1 MPSTENRN
9 VEEEIMGEVDL
20 VIRGGTVVDGTGG
33 APFEADVAVDK
44 GVIVEVGKV
53 AAKGREEIAAKGLL
67 VTPGWVDIHT
77 HYDGQVTWDSRMTP
91 SSIHGSTT
99 VVMGNCGVGFAP
111 VRKSDHDRLISLM
124 EGVEDIPGAALHE
137 GLSWQWE
144 SFADYLDAIET
155 LPHDIDVA
163 TQVPHGAVR
172 VYVMGER
179 GARREAATDAEIA
192 EMRAIVR
199 DAVKAGAIGFSTS
212 RTVAHRTADGDLTP
226 TIGAADKEM
235 IAIAEGLKEAGA
247 GVLQWVSDFREI
259 DHEFSLVEKLVE
271 VSGRPLSF
279 SLVQADVVPDQWRE
293 LLARLDRAA
302 AKGLPIKAQVQGRPV
317 GLMLGLQG
325 SVHPFLTRPS
335 YRAIADKPLE
345 ERVAIMRDPAFR
357 ERLLAESLE
366 PGHPFL
372 NSLAGAWHKM
382 FELGDPPNYEPAPE
396 ESIGA
401 RAKRDGVNP
410 DAIVYDI
417 LTANGGR
424 NFLFFPLHNYYEFSL
439 DNALTMIRNP
449 NTLFGLSDGGAHVGV
464 ICDVSV
470 PTYMLTHW
478 CRDRS
483 RGEHLDIP
491 FVVKSQTRD
500 TAEAVGLLDRGLI
513 APGMKGDLNV
523 IDFERLRLLPPHMV
537 YDLPSGARRLMQ
549 EAEGYVA
556 TIVSGAVIYRD
567 GKPTGAL
574 PGKLVRGHRP
584 SPVRA
589 AAE

>member
-1 MPSTENRN
+1 MAQ
-9 VEEEIMGEVDL
+9 VDL
-20 VIRGGTVVDGTGG
+20 VIRGGTVVDGTGS
-33 APFEADVAVDK
+33 APREADIAVDK
-44 GVIVEVGKV
+44 GRIVEVGKV
-53 AAKGREEIAAKGLL
+53 AATGREEIDARGLL

-77 HYDGQVTWDSRMTP
+77 HYDGQVTWDERMTP
-91 SSIHGSTT
+91 SSIHGATT

-111 VRKSDHDRLISLM
+111 VRKTDHDRLIRLM

-137 GLSWQWE
+137 GLSWEWE
-144 SFADYLDAIET
+144 SFDEYMTAIEKRA
-155 LPHDIDVA
+155 HDIDVVM
-163 TQVPHGAVR
+163 QVPHGAVR

-179 GARREAATDAEIA
+179 GAKREAATDAEIA
-192 EMRAIVR
+192 EMRDIVR
-199 DAVKAGAIGFSTS
+199 DAIRAGAIGFSTS
-212 RTVAHRTADGDLTP
+212 RTIAHRTSDGDLTP

-235 IAIAEGLKEAGA
+235 IAIAEGLREAGA
-247 GVLQWVSDFREI
+247 GVLQWVSDFRDI

-279 SLVQADVVPDQWRE
+279 SMVQADVVPDQWKE
-293 LLARLDRAA
+293 LTKRLDSAA
-302 AKGLPIKAQVQGRPV
+302 GRGLPIKAQVQGRPV

-335 YRAIADKPLE
+335 YRAIADKPLA

-357 ERLLAESLE
+357 AQLLSESLE

-372 NSLAGAWHKM
+372 NSLAGAYHKM
-382 FELGDPPNYEPAPE
+382 FDLGDPPNYEPSPE

-401 RAKRDGVNP
+401 RAKLTGQNP
-410 DAIVYDI
+410 DEIVYDV
-417 LTANGGR
+417 LTANEGR
-424 NFLFFPLHNYYEFSL
+424 NFLFFPLHNYYDFNL
-439 DNALTMIRNP
+439 DNTLAMMRNP

-478 CRDRS
+478 CRDRV
-483 RGEHLDIP
+483 RGDKLDLA

-500 TAEAVGLLDRGLI
+500 TAEAIGLLDRGVI
-513 APGMKGDLNV
+513 APGYKADINV
-523 IDFERLRLLPPHMV
+523 IDFDRLRLKPPSMV

-556 TIVSGAVIYRD
+556 TIASGEVIYRE
-567 GKPTGAL
+567 GRATGAL
-574 PGKLVRGHRP
+574 PGKLVRGHKQA
-584 SPVRA
+584 PVSRA
-589 AAE
+589 AE

>member
-1 MPSTENRN
+1 
-9 VEEEIMGEVDL
+9 MGEVDL
-20 VIRGGTVVDGTGG
+20 VIRGGTVVDGSGG
-33 APFEADVAVDK
+33 APRVADVAIDK
-44 GVIVEVGKV
+44 GVIVEIGMV
-53 AAKGREEIAAKGLL
+53 AAKGREEIDAKGLL

-91 SSIHGSTT
+91 SSIHGATT

-111 VRKSDHDRLISLM
+111 VRKTDHDRLIRLM

-137 GLSWQWE
+137 GLSWKWE
-144 SFADYLDAIET
+144 SFADYMAAVET
-155 LPHDIDVA
+155 LPHDIDLVM
-163 TQVPHGAVR
+163 QVPHGAVR

-179 GARREAATDAEIA
+179 GAKREPATDAEIA
-192 EMRAIVR
+192 EMRDIVR

-212 RTVAHRTADGDLTP
+212 RTVAHRTSDGDLTP

-247 GVLQWVSDFREI
+247 GVLQWVSDFRDV

-279 SLVQADVVPDQWRE
+279 SLVQADVMPHQWRE
-293 LLARLDRAA
+293 LLSRLDGAA
-302 AKGLPIKAQVQGRPV
+302 GRGLPIKAQVQGRPV

-325 SVHPFLTRPS
+325 SVHPFLTRPR
-335 YRAIADKPLE
+335 YRKIADKPLE

-357 ERLLAESLE
+357 EQLLAEGLE

-372 NSLAGAWHKM
+372 NSLAGAYHKM

-396 ESIGA
+396 DSIGA
-401 RAKRDGVNP
+401 RAKRTGENP

-483 RGEHLDIP
+483 RGERLDLP
-491 FVVKSQTRD
+491 FVVRSQTRD
-500 TAEAVGLLDRGLI
+500 TAEAIGLLDRGLI
-513 APGMKGDLNV
+513 APGMKADVNV
-523 IDFERLRLLPPHMV
+523 IDFERLRLKPPSMV

-556 TIVSGAVIYRD
+556 TIVSGEVIYRD
-567 GKPTGAL
+567 GKATGAL
-574 PGKLVRGHRP
+574 PGKLVRGHQP
-584 SPVRA
+584 APARA

>member
-1 MPSTENRN
+1 MS
-9 VEEEIMGEVDL
+9 EVDL

-33 APFEADVAVDK
+33 DPHVADVAVDK
-44 GVIVEVGKV
+44 GVIVEVGQV
-53 AAKGREEIAAKGLL
+53 AAKGREEIDAKGML

-111 VRKSDHDRLISLM
+111 VRKADHDRLVRLM

-144 SFADYLDAIET
+144 SFADYLDAVEN
-155 LPHDIDVA
+155 LPHDVDVA
-163 TQVPHGAVR
+163 MQVPHGAVR

-179 GARREAATDAEIA
+179 GAKREAATDAEIA
-192 EMRAIVR
+192 EMRTIVR
-199 DAVKAGAIGFSTS
+199 DAIKAGAIGFSTS
-212 RTVAHRTADGDLTP
+212 RTVAHRTSDGDLTP

-259 DHEFSLVEKLVE
+259 DHEFSLVEKLIE

-279 SLVQADVVPDQWRE
+279 SLVQADMMPDQWRE
-293 LLARLDRAA
+293 LLSRLDMAA
-302 AKGLPIKAQVQGRPV
+302 SRGLPIKAQVQGRPV

-345 ERVAIMRDPAFR
+345 DRVAIMRDPAFR
-357 ERLLAESLE
+357 KKLLSEDLES
-366 PGHPFL
+366 GHPLL
-372 NSLAGAWHKM
+372 NSLAGAHHKM
-382 FELGDPPNYEPAPE
+382 FELGDPPNYEPSPE

-410 DAIVYDI
+410 DEIVYDI

-449 NTLFGLSDGGAHVGV
+449 N
-464 ICDVSV
+464 
-470 PTYMLTHW
+470 
-478 CRDRS
+478 REDRAVRPACG
-483 RGEHLDIP
+483 RG
-491 FVVKSQTRD
+491 TN
-500 TAEAVGLLDRGLI
+500 G
-513 APGMKGDLNV
+513 
-523 IDFERLRLLPPHMV
+523 
-537 YDLPSGARRLMQ
+537 
-549 EAEGYVA
+549 
-556 TIVSGAVIYRD
+556 
-567 GKPTGAL
+567 
-574 PGKLVRGHRP
+574 
-584 SPVRA
+584 
-589 AAE
+589 

>member
-1 MPSTENRN
+1 MS
-9 VEEEIMGEVDL
+9 EVDL
-20 VIRGGTVVDGTGG
+20 VIRGGTVVDGSGG
-33 APFEADVAVDK
+33 APRIADVAVDK

-53 AAKGREEIAAKGLL
+53 TAKGREEIDAKGLL

-77 HYDGQVTWDSRMTP
+77 HYDGQVTWDQRMTP

-111 VRKSDHDRLISLM
+111 VRTADHDRLISLM

-144 SFADYLDAIET
+144 SFADYLDAIEK

-163 TQVPHGAVR
+163 MQVPHGAVR

-179 GARREAATDAEIA
+179 GAKREAATDAEVA
-192 EMRAIVR
+192 EMREIVR
-199 DAVKAGAIGFSTS
+199 EAIKAGAIGFSTS

-235 IAIAEGLKEAGA
+235 IAIAEGLREAGA

-279 SLVQADVVPDQWRE
+279 SLVQADVMPDQWRD
-293 LLARLDRAA
+293 LLGRLDKAA

-345 ERVAIMRDPAFR
+345 ERVSIMRDPAFR
-357 ERLLAESLE
+357 EQLLSESLE

-372 NSLAGAWHKM
+372 NSLAGAYHKM
-382 FELGDPPNYEPAPE
+382 FELGDPPNYEPSPD

-556 TIVSGAVIYRD
+556 TIVSGEVIYRD

-574 PGKLVRGHRP
+574 PGKLVRGHQP
-584 SPVRA
+584 SPLRA

>member
-1 MPSTENRN
+1 MS
-9 VEEEIMGEVDL
+9 EVDL

-33 APFEADVAVDK
+33 APRVADVAVDK
-44 GVIVEVGKV
+44 GVIVEVGTV
-53 AAKGREEIAAKGLL
+53 MARGREEIDAKGLL

-111 VRKSDHDRLISLM
+111 VRKADHDRLIRLM

-144 SFADYLDAIET
+144 SFADYLDAIEK
-155 LPHDIDVA
+155 LPHDVDVA
-163 TQVPHGAVR
+163 MQVPHGAVR

-179 GARREAATDAEIA
+179 GAKREAATDAEVA

-199 DAVKAGAIGFSTS
+199 DAIKAGAIGFSTS
-212 RTVAHRTADGDLTP
+212 RTVAHRTSDGDLTP

-279 SLVQADVVPDQWRE
+279 SLVQADVMPDQWRD
-293 LLARLDRAA
+293 LLSRLDNAA
-302 AKGLPIKAQVQGRPV
+302 TKGLPIKAQVQGRPV

-357 ERLLAESLE
+357 EQLLSESLE

-372 NSLAGAWHKM
+372 NSLAGAYHKM

-401 RAKRDGVNP
+401 LAKRDGVNP

-483 RGEHLDIP
+483 RGEHLDVP

-556 TIVSGAVIYRD
+556 TIVSGEVIYRD

-584 SPVRA
+584 SPLRA

>member
-1 MPSTENRN
+1 MS
-9 VEEEIMGEVDL
+9 EVDL

-33 APFEADVAVDK
+33 DPHVADVAVDK
-44 GVIVEVGKV
+44 GVIVEVGQV
-53 AAKGREEIAAKGLL
+53 AAKGREEIDAKGML

-111 VRKSDHDRLISLM
+111 VRKADHDRLVRLM

-144 SFADYLDAIET
+144 SFADYLDAVEN
-155 LPHDIDVA
+155 LPHDVDVA
-163 TQVPHGAVR
+163 MQVPHGAVR

-179 GARREAATDAEIA
+179 GAKREAATDAEIA
-192 EMRAIVR
+192 EMRTIVR
-199 DAVKAGAIGFSTS
+199 DAIKAGAIGFSTS
-212 RTVAHRTADGDLTP
+212 RTVAHRTSDGDLTP

-259 DHEFSLVEKLVE
+259 DHEFSLVEKLIE

-279 SLVQADVVPDQWRE
+279 SLVQADMMPDQWRE
-293 LLARLDRAA
+293 LLSRLDMAA
-302 AKGLPIKAQVQGRPV
+302 SRGLPIKAQVQGRPV

-345 ERVAIMRDPAFR
+345 DRVAIMRDPAFR
-357 ERLLAESLE
+357 KKLLSEDLES
-366 PGHPFL
+366 GHPLL
-372 NSLAGAWHKM
+372 NSLAGAHHKM
-382 FELGDPPNYEPAPE
+382 FELGDPPNYEPSPE

-410 DAIVYDI
+410 DEIVYDI

-449 NTLFGLSDGGAHVGV
+449 NTLFGLSDGAAHVGV

-478 CRDRS
+478 CRDRT
-483 RGEHLDIP
+483 RGERLDLP

-513 APGMKGDLNV
+513 APGMKADMNV
-523 IDFERLRLLPPHMV
+523 IDFDRLRLLPPHMV

-556 TIVSGAVIYRD
+556 TIVSGEVIYRH

-574 PGKLVRGHRP
+574 PGKLVRGHQP
-584 SPVRA
+584 SPMRA

>member
-1 MPSTENRN
+1 MAQL
-9 VEEEIMGEVDL
+9 DL
-20 VIRGGTVVDGTGG
+20 VIRGGTIVDGSGG
-33 APFEADVAVDK
+33 AAYEADIAIDK
-44 GVIVEVGKV
+44 GVIVEIGKV
-53 AAKGREEIAAKGLL
+53 AASGREEIDARGLL

-91 SSIHGSTT
+91 SSIHGATT

-111 VRKSDHDRLISLM
+111 VKKTDHDRLIRLM

-137 GLSWQWE
+137 GLSWKWE
-144 SFADYLDAIET
+144 SFADYMAAVET
-155 LPHDIDVA
+155 LPHDIDLVM
-163 TQVPHGAVR
+163 QVPHGAVR

-179 GARREAATDAEIA
+179 GAKREAATDAEIA

-199 DAVKAGAIGFSTS
+199 DAIKAGAIGFSTS
-212 RTVAHRTADGDLTP
+212 RTIAHRTSDGDLTP

-235 IAIAEGLKEAGA
+235 MGIAEGLKDAGA
-247 GVLQWVSDFREI
+247 GVLQWVSDFR
-259 DHEFSLVEKLVE
+259 DVDAEFSLVEKLVE
-271 VSGRPLSF
+271 ISGRPLSF
-279 SLVQADVVPDQWRE
+279 SLVQADVMPDQWRE
-293 LLARLDRAA
+293 LLSRLDGAA
-302 AKGLPIKAQVQGRPV
+302 GRGLPIKAQVQGRPV

-335 YRAIADKPLE
+335 YRAIASKPLA
-345 ERVAIMRDPAFR
+345 ERVAIMRDPSFR
-357 ERLLAESLE
+357 ENLLAEDLE

-372 NSLAGAWHKM
+372 NSLAGAYHKM

-396 ESIGA
+396 DSIGA
-401 RAKRDGVNP
+401 RAKRSGENP

-417 LTANGGR
+417 LTANEGR
-424 NFLFFPLHNYYEFSL
+424 NFLFFPLHNYFEFSL
-439 DNALTMIRNP
+439 DNALTMMRNP

-483 RGEHLDIP
+483 RGERLDLP
-491 FVVKSQTRD
+491 FVVRSQTRD
-500 TAEAVGLLDRGLI
+500 TAEAIGLLDRGLI
-513 APGMKGDLNV
+513 APGMKADINV
-523 IDFERLRLLPPHMV
+523 IDFDHLRLKPPGMV

-556 TIVSGAVIYRD
+556 TIVSGEVIYRN
-567 GKPTGAL
+567 GQPTGAL
-574 PGKLVRGHRP
+574 PGKLVRGHQQAP
-584 SPVRA
+584 ARA

>member
-1 MPSTENRN
+1 
-9 VEEEIMGEVDL
+9 MGEVDL
-20 VIRGGTVVDGTGG
+20 VIRGGIVVDGTGG
-33 APFEADVAVDK
+33 APRVADVAVDK
-44 GVIVEVGKV
+44 GVIVEVGTV
-53 AAKGREEIAAKGLL
+53 AAKGREEIDAKGFL

-111 VRKSDHDRLISLM
+111 VRKADHDRLIRLM

-144 SFADYLDAIET
+144 SFADYLDAVEARER
-155 LPHDIDVA
+155 DIDVA
-163 TQVPHGAVR
+163 MQVPHGAVR

-179 GARREAATDAEIA
+179 GAMREAATDAEVA
-192 EMRAIVR
+192 EMREIVR
-199 DAVKAGAIGFSTS
+199 DAIKAGAIGFSTS
-212 RTVAHRTADGDLTP
+212 RTVAHRTSDGDLTP

-279 SLVQADVVPDQWRE
+279 SLVQADVMPDQWRD
-293 LLARLDRAA
+293 LLGRLDKAA

-335 YRAIADKPLE
+335 YRTIADKPLQ

-357 ERLLAESLE
+357 EQLLSESLE

-372 NSLAGAWHKM
+372 NSLAGAYHKM
-382 FELGDPPNYEPAPE
+382 FELGDPPNYEPSPE

-424 NFLFFPLHNYYEFSL
+424 NFLFFPLHNYYDFSL

-549 EAEGYVA
+549 EAEGYIA
-556 TIVSGAVIYRD
+556 TIVSGEVIYRD

-574 PGKLVRGHRP
+574 PGKLVRGHQP
-584 SPVRA
+584 SPLRT

>member
-1 MPSTENRN
+1 MAQL
-9 VEEEIMGEVDL
+9 DL
-20 VIRGGTVVDGTGG
+20 VIRGGTIVDGSGG
-33 APFEADVAVDK
+33 AAYEADVAIDK
-44 GVIVEVGKV
+44 GVIVEIGKV
-53 AAKGREEIAAKGLL
+53 AASGREEIDAKGLL

-91 SSIHGSTT
+91 SSIHGATT

-111 VRKSDHDRLISLM
+111 VKKTDHDRLIRLM

-137 GLSWQWE
+137 GLSWKWE
-144 SFADYLDAIET
+144 SFADYMDAVET
-155 LPHDIDVA
+155 LPHDIDLVM
-163 TQVPHGAVR
+163 QVPHGAVR

-179 GARREAATDAEIA
+179 GAKREAATDAEIA
-192 EMRAIVR
+192 EMREIVR
-199 DAVKAGAIGFSTS
+199 DAIKAGAIGFSTS
-212 RTVAHRTADGDLTP
+212 RTVAHRTSDGDLTP
-226 TIGAADKEM
+226 TIGAADAEM

-247 GVLQWVSDFREI
+247 GVLQWVSDFRDI

-279 SLVQADVVPDQWRE
+279 SLVQADVVPDQWRD
-293 LLARLDRAA
+293 LLTRLDSAA
-302 AKGLPIKAQVQGRPV
+302 GRGLPIKAQVQGRPV

-335 YRAIADKPLE
+335 YRAIADKPLA
-345 ERVAIMRDPAFR
+345 ERVALMREPAFR
-357 ERLLAESLE
+357 AKLLSEQLE

-372 NSLAGAWHKM
+372 NSLAGAYHKM

-396 ESIGA
+396 DSIGA
-401 RAKRDGVNP
+401 RAKREGRNP
-410 DAIVYDI
+410 DEIVYDM
-417 LTANGGR
+417 LTANEGR
-424 NFLFFPLHNYYEFSL
+424 NFLFFPLHNYYDFNL
-439 DNALTMIRNP
+439 DNALTMLRNP

-478 CRDRS
+478 CRDRT
-483 RGEHLDIP
+483 RGERLDLP

-500 TAEAVGLLDRGLI
+500 TAEAIGLLDRGLI
-513 APGMKGDLNV
+513 APGMKADVNV
-523 IDFERLRLLPPHMV
+523 IDFERLRLKPPGMV
-537 YDLPSGARRLMQ
+537 YDLPAGARRLMQ

-567 GKPTGAL
+567 GRPTGAL
-574 PGKLVRGHRP
+574 PGKLVRGHQRA
-584 SPVRA
+584 PVRA